1 MRILVLGGTAWVGRE
16 VVGEALRRGHE
27 VTALARG
34 EAGAPPTGARFV
46 RADRD
51 APDAY
56 AAVTGDDWD
65 AVIDLATHPGH
76 VRSAASALAGRA
88 RHAVYVST
96 CSVYLRA
103 NEGGTGE
110 LGDDES
116 APVHAPLAADAM
128 ASLEEYG
135 AAKVACEDAVRAAF
149 GEAHSFIARPSLIG
163 GPGDPTQR
171 TTYWPA
177 RFAHPSNP
185 ERQVL
190 VPDTPERPTQVT
202 DVRDLAAF
210 LVDAAERRFTGI
222 ANVTGETLPFSEHLS
237 IAQRAVGW
245 SGTLVAA
252 DEAWLVDRQVGY
264 WAGPR
269 SLPLWLP
276 TELVA
281 LAAHDSSRAVGLG
294 LRRRPLE
301 ESLRDGADQAA
312 ADAPAGP
319 AAGERRA
326 GLTDDAERALLAEL
340 AAEA

>member
-16 VVGEALRRGHE
+16 VVGEALRRGHD

-34 EAGAPPTGARFV
+34 EAGAPPEGARFV

-56 AAVTGDDWD
+56 AAVTGEDWD
-65 AVIDLATHPGH
+65 AVVDLATHPGH
-76 VRSAASALAGRA
+76 VRGVVAALADRA
-88 RHAVYVST
+88 RHVVYVST
-96 CSVYLRA
+96 CSVYLR
-103 NEGGTGE
+103 TGD
-110 LGDDES
+110 LGADES
-116 APVHAPLAADAM
+116 APVHAPLAADTM

-135 AAKVACEDAVRAAF
+135 AAKVACEEAVRSAF

-163 GPGDPTQR
+163 GPGDPSQR

-177 RFAHPSNP
+177 RLAHPSNP

-190 VPDTPERPTQVT
+190 VPDTPDRPTQVT

-237 IAQRAVGW
+237 FAQRAVGW

-252 DEAWLVDRQVGY
+252 DEAWLVEREVGY

-276 TELVA
+276 AELAA
-281 LAAHDSSRAVGLG
+281 LAAHDSSRAVALG

-301 ESLRDGADQAA
+301 QTLRDGAASA
-312 ADAPAGP
+312 LADTTAV
-319 AAGERRA
+319 ERRA
-326 GLTDDAERALLAEL
+326 GLTDDAERELLAEL